1 MRRRNVGKAVTS
13 VLVPN
18 PPNLVLL
25 CFECSKCVLV
35 VPIVFCMF
43 QMCFACSKC
52 VSVVSIVFCMFQM
65 YFQSVCCVNI
75 CLKCV
80 KHCLFCVLHLWA
92 TVVIYY
98 STHTR
103 KNVIYLLNTKQQFKR
118 GKNPEKTF
126 FLYILGIEIRDRIV
140 LIAESDPKIR
150 EYLFLDI

>member
-25 CFECSKCVLV
+25 CFECSKCVLVVPNVFCLFQMCFGCFTNCVLYIPTSKSVLV

-65 YFQSVCCVNI
+65 YFQSVYCVNI

-80 KHCLFCVLHLWA
+80 KYCLFSVLHLWA
-92 TVVIYY
+92 TVIQSSC
-98 STHTR
+98 ST
-103 KNVIYLLNTKQQFKR
+103 R
-118 GKNPEKTF
+118 G
-126 FLYILGIEIRDRIV
+126 
-140 LIAESDPKIR
+140 
-150 EYLFLDI
+150 